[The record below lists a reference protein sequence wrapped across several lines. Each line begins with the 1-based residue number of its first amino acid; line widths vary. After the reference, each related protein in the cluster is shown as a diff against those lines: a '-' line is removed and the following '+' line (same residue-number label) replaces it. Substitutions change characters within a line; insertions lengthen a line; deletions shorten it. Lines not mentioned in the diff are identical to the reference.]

1 MKTECEDLSACREI
15 KFCKKRHPKICRKYS
30 LEFFCKFGKDCSY
43 VHITREHSKVFK
55 DLYDEIVEDIKNI
68 KAEVDLLKNTVKSL
82 NEIKKEGKLKK
93 KSIEAP
99 KKDIDKIQAENIQ
112 ISKKVSMIEDDMESE
127 TDENS
132 DVNGNESHDE
142 SEIKELFS

>member
-1 MKTECEDLSACREI
+1 M
-15 KFCKKRHPKICRKYS
+15 
-30 LEFFCKFGKDCSY
+30 
-43 VHITREHSKVFK
+43 HITREHSKVFK

-142 SEIKELFS
+142 SELKELFS